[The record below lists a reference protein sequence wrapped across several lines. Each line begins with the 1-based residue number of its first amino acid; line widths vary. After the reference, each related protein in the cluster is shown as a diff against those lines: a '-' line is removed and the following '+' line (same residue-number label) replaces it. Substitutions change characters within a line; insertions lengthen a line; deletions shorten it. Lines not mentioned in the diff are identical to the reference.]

1 LDKESFCIGFSGGT
15 VRLKLKKRRYI
26 FMDSNLASKLM
37 IAALGV
43 IGIGVSLFVS
53 LTIEYLGGWRILA
66 ETILKKIKK
75 KQS

>member
-1 LDKESFCIGFSGGT
+1 
-15 VRLKLKKRRYI
+15 
-26 FMDSNLASKLM
+26 MDSNLASKLM